1 MIGNI
6 ILVAIAVM
14 IGFILYALEKILG
27 MLVEI
32 DITISELI
40 GKNDYKTKE
49 SIAESLLEEEGNA
62 IDEDS
67 LYYDKNTGTY
77 SYKVYAENKRK
88 QDNKGEPEAFIDDY
102 EKSAVEAE
110 RKN

>member
-1 MIGNI
+1 MIDNI
-6 ILVAIAVM
+6 VLVVISLMIAF
-14 IGFILYALEKILG
+14 GLLLLYFIFDTLK
-27 MLVEI
+27 
-32 DITISELI
+32 TIESRLDLMSI
-40 GKNDYKTKE
+40 NDYKTKE